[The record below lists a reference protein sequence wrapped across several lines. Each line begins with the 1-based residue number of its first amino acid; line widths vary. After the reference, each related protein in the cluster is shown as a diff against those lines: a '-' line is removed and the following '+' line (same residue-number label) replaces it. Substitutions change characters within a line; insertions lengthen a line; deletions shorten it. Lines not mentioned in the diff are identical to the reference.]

1 MKWQNWWRGL
11 LAASLITI
19 GCSENATGPE
29 ETVADLSETEQMAM
43 VASEVAEADG
53 GLMTDLKMT
62 SSNSNGSYSALGKS
76 AGFDTTITKNWVT
89 YKLSLKF
96 FNERGVEQNRYIVG
110 VTDSITYQ
118 SALSG
123 SRSDNARGSSINL
136 KSGASL
142 NATDLKT
149 GTILVN
155 GAGANNSTYGFAGKN
170 RQLSVAAA
178 SSYIV
183 RNVVINTKNSG
194 YVPTSG
200 TVDGTIKGTFTVAGG
215 KNNTTKDYSFTFTLT
230 FNGNNQVMV
239 ALPNGKQFTL
249 NLVTGQFN

>member
-1 MKWQNWWRGL
+1 MKCQNLLCGL
-11 LAASLITI
+11 LAASVITI

-29 ETVADLSETEQMAM
+29 DTVADLSETEQMAM
-43 VASEVAEADG
+43 VANEVAEADG
-53 GLMTDLKMT
+53 GLMTDLKMA
-62 SSNSNGSYSALGKS
+62 SSNSTGSYAALGKS

-89 YKLSLKF
+89 YKLSLRF
-96 FNERGVEQNRYIVG
+96 FNERGVEQNRYLVG

-118 SALSG
+118 STLSG

-149 GTILVN
+149 GAILVN
-155 GAGANNSTYGFAGKN
+155 GSGTNNSTYGFAGKN

-183 RNVVINTKNSG
+183 RNVVINAKSG
-194 YVPTSG
+194 DYVPTSG

-215 KNNTTKDYSFTFTLT
+215 KNNTAKDYSFTFNLI
-230 FNGNNQVMV
+230 FNGNNQVTV
-239 ALPNGKQFTL
+239 TLPNGKQFTL
-249 NLVTGQFN
+249 NLLTGQFS

>member
-1 MKWQNWWRGL
+1 MKWQNLLCGL
-11 LAASLITI
+11 LAANMIMI
-19 GCSENATGPE
+19 GCSENAAGPE
-29 ETVADLSETEQMAM
+29 DTVADLSETEQMAM
-43 VASEVAEADG
+43 VASEVAEVDG
-53 GLMTDLKMT
+53 GLMADLKMA
-62 SSNSNGSYSALGKS
+62 SSNSTGSYAALGKS
-76 AGFDTTITKNWVT
+76 TGFDTTITKNWVT
-89 YKLSLKF
+89 YKLSLRF
-96 FNERGVEQNRYIVG
+96 FNERGIEQNRYLIG

-142 NATDLKT
+142 NATDVKS

-170 RQLSVAAA
+170 RQLSVAAV

-183 RNVVINTKNSG
+183 RNVVINTKSGG

-200 TVDGTIKGTFTVAGG
+200 AVDGTLKGTFTVTGG
-215 KNNTTKDYSFTFTLT
+215 KNNTAKDYSFTFKLT
-230 FNGNNQVMV
+230 FNGNNQVTV
-239 ALPNGKQFTL
+239 TLPNGKQFTL
-249 NLVTGQFN
+249 NLLTGQFN